1 MVAGVTLVERTANL
15 WCPEGRWAMTWSGL
29 FEAEPSLWS
38 LFLLVYAVVVTVAII
53 TDEREPTETL
63 AWLVVLLA
71 VPGVGL
77 FFYVLFGRNLKKKR
91 AKDPRSSEVRM
102 LVTPVMRRLYA
113 KHTEVQEESRNLTEA
128 WDLDHVIETIINAD
142 GARPLPAY
150 DLTLFTEGQ
159 AKFDALMADLRAA
172 TDTINM
178 QYFIWKHDELT
189 VKITDILIEK
199 VRQGVEVRLTCDWA
213 GNLPYPKQ
221 DLRRLAREGVQFY
234 WDATDIREL
243 NYRNHRKTVIIDGV
257 IGYTGGM
264 NIAQEYIDGG
274 DRYDSWRDTHIRY
287 CGPAV
292 AELQKMFA
300 VRWYFSTGENL
311 FTERFFP
318 AEYPV
323 GERRYLT
330 QTVWSGIDIEWDP
343 ARRAHM
349 VAISDARERVW
360 IQSPYFVPTPDM
372 YSSLIDAALSGVDVR
387 LMMTGVPDKKI
398 AWYAAET
405 FFKPFIAA
413 GGRVY
418 RYNAG
423 FFHAKTITVDGHV
436 SSVGTLNMDIRSLAL
451 NSELMVWVYD
461 EEFTRLN
468 EQVFLAD
475 LELCEE
481 VTLEVIES
489 WPAWRRLRN
498 ASARLAS
505 NLL

>member
-1 MVAGVTLVERTANL
+1 
-15 WCPEGRWAMTWSGL
+15 MTWASIL
-29 FEAEPSLWS
+29 HADPSLWS
-38 LFLLVYAVVVTVAII
+38 LFLLIYVVVVTIAII

-71 VPGVGL
+71 LPVVGL
-77 FFYVLFGRNLKKKR
+77 FFYVMFGRNLKKKR
-91 AKDPRSSEVRM
+91 AKDPRTREMHM
-102 LVTPVMRRLYA
+102 LATPVMHRLYERHA
-113 KHTEVQEESRNLTEA
+113 DVLEESRALTEG
-128 WDLDHVIETIINAD
+128 WDLDHIVATISNAD

-150 DLTLFTEGQ
+150 DVELFIDGQ

-178 QYFIWKHDELT
+178 QYFIWKHDALT
-189 VKITDILIEK
+189 VQVTDILIEK
-199 VRQGVEVRLTCDWA
+199 VKQGVEVRLTCDWA
-213 GNLPYPKQ
+213 GNFLYQKD
-221 DLRRLAREGVQFY
+221 DLRRLKREGVQFH

-243 NYRNHRKTVIIDGV
+243 NYRNHRKTVIIDGT
-257 IGYTGGM
+257 IGYTGGI
-264 NIAQEYIDGG
+264 NIAQEYVDGG

-287 CGPAV
+287 TGPAV

-300 VRWYFSTGENL
+300 VRWYFETGENL
-311 FTERFFP
+311 FTERYFP
-318 AEYPV
+318 EEYPT
-323 GERRYLT
+323 GQRRYLT

-349 VAISDARERVW
+349 VAISDARDRVW

-387 LMMTGVPDKKI
+387 IMMTGIPDKRI

-405 FFKPFIAA
+405 FFRTFIAA
-413 GGRVY
+413 GGRIY

-423 FFHAKTITVDGHV
+423 FFHSKTITVDGHV

-461 EEFTRLN
+461 EEFTRSH
-468 EQVFLAD
+468 EEVFLAD

-498 ASARLAS
+498 AASRLAS

>member
-1 MVAGVTLVERTANL
+1 
-15 WCPEGRWAMTWSGL
+15 MTWSSI
-29 FEAEPSLWS
+29 FTTEPSLLS
-38 LFLLVYAVVVTVAII
+38 LVVFVYVVVVTIAII

-71 VPGVGL
+71 LPIAGL

-91 AKDPRSSEVRM
+91 ASHPRTGEVRI
-102 LVTPVMRRLYA
+102 LATPVMRRLYERHGDLMA
-113 KHTEVQEESRNLTEA
+113 EALDVTER
-128 WDLDHVIETIINAD
+128 WDLDHIVNTIANAD

-150 DLTLFTEGQ
+150 DIQLFIDGQ
-159 AKFDALMADLRAA
+159 AKFDALKADLRAA

-189 VKITDILIEK
+189 TAITDILIDR
-199 VRQGVEVRLTCDWA
+199 VNAGVEVRLMCDWA
-213 GNLPYPKQ
+213 GNFFYPKD
-221 DLRRLAREGVQFY
+221 DLERLAASGVQFR

-243 NYRNHRKTVIIDGV
+243 NYRNHRKTVIIDGL
-257 IGYTGGM
+257 IGYTGGI

-274 DRYDSWRDTHIRY
+274 DHYESWRDTHIRY
-287 CGPAV
+287 TGPAV
-292 AELQKMFA
+292 GELQKMFS
-300 VRWYFSTGENL
+300 VRWYFETGESL
-311 FTERFFP
+311 YSDRFFP
-318 AEYPV
+318 LEYPE

-349 VAISDARERVW
+349 VAISDARDRVW

-372 YSSLIDAALSGVDVR
+372 YSSLLDAALSGVDVR
-387 LMMTGVPDKKI
+387 IMMTGIPDKKI

-423 FFHAKTITVDGHV
+423 FLHSKTITVDGHV

-461 EEFTRLN
+461 EEFALMN
-468 EQVFLAD
+468 EQVFLDD
-475 LELCEE
+475 LAKCEE
-481 VTLEVIES
+481 VTLDMIAS

-498 ASARLAS
+498 SAARLAS